1 MKVTINGDERELSAG
16 TNVEQ
21 VVTELAGARRTGI
34 AISLNGEVVPKSRWS
49 HVAVSDGDRLEVLS
63 AIGGG

>member
-1 MKVTINGDERELSAG
+1 MKVTINGTDRQVAAG
-16 TNVEQ
+16 TRVAD

-34 AISLNGEVVPKSRWS
+34 AISLNGEVVPKSRWPE
-49 HVAVSDGDRLEVLS
+49 VVVGEGDRLEVLS